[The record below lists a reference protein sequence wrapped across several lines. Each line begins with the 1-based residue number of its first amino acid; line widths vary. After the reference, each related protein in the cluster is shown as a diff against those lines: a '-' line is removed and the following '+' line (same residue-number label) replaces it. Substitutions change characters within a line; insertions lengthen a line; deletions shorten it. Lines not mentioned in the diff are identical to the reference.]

1 MIDDEQAKVALK
13 AFFSIGRRWDL
24 DEDDEAAILGQPDRA
39 ALRAWKDGR
48 VEPEPGEE
56 TIQRISHILAI
67 FRAIGTLIP
76 DRDIAAA
83 WVKQPN
89 AAATFDDRT
98 ALDLMAD
105 GDLENLKM
113 VRQYLEAELQ
123 H

>member
-1 MIDDEQAKVALK
+1 MIDGEQARVALK
-13 AFFSIGRRWDL
+13 AFFNIGQRWDL
-24 DEDDEAAILGQPDRA
+24 NEDDEAAILGQPDRE
-39 ALRAWKDGR
+39 ALRAWKDGKG
-48 VEPEPGEE
+48 PEVGEE
-56 TIQRISHILAI
+56 TILRISHILGI

-89 AAATFDDRT
+89 AAATFDNRT
-98 ALDLMAD
+98 ALDLMAE

-113 VRQYLEAELQ
+113 VRQYLDAELQ

>member
-13 AFFSIGRRWDL
+13 AFFNIGKRWDL

-39 ALRAWKDGR
+39 ALRAWKAGSG
-48 VEPEPGEE
+48 PEPGED
-56 TIQRISHILAI
+56 TILRISHILAI

-113 VRQYLEAELQ
+113 VRQYLDAELQ